1 MRDTSQPKTSGPFC
15 HTQKKS
21 QPEKSGS
28 FPPDSRE
35 DDAWLSKEQMATC
48 ERADE
53 ADIFPS
59 PIPTQMVSNGEY
71 MPCPQTEDQKRVE
84 ARIKQLADAASKKL
98 GISRRKFLAGA
109 GGIAASFV
117 AMNEV
122 FGRFFKVSL
131 EEVFEPAAAAESA
144 APKDL
149 FVFDD
154 QTHLVRGSK
163 NGGAL
168 VGALR
173 AIAQGPTTPGFTSNP
188 FNAPPNVVGLDEF
201 GGAWTPWNPAL
212 IGQPLPQDVFD
223 VLHYVKSFFFDSQ
236 VTVAV
241 LSNAPGSIFS
251 ATGLP
256 PVNITQSEAGEILT
270 AAQTVGV
277 RNFVNQI
284 AGSTR
289 MMAHGILQPGV
300 RGSPNLDFIRFQ
312 NDELKPDSWKG
323 YNITNSAK
331 ADLDPNSFMK
341 MWRHDDELV
350 AYPMFEIINNNY
362 KLVKKQR
369 PGANCI
375 CVHKGLAPGPPLI
388 PERGYPTD
396 LPKAARDWPDLNFI
410 TYHSCIQPAFW
421 DYQSLEEI
429 ESGKTREGV
438 PDISWTT
445 LYAQLV
451 GPHPNCYAELGTTLA
466 SSIITFPT
474 VTAHILG
481 QLLKYLGENRIVF
494 GSDSIWYGSPQWQIE
509 ALWRFEIPK
518 EFRDRYGYPELT
530 HAAKRKILG
539 LNSARLYGL
548 VPGAVHSGG
557 EGDERAPGVYHPVPE
572 DWESLIPDSLK
583 MLLEF
588 PGFASAGDNFSK
600 ARREY
605 LATGGQ
611 PSNLRFG
618 WISRRA

>member
-98 GISRRKFLAGA
+98 GISRRKFLAGT

-122 FGRFFKVSL
+122 FGRFFKVSP
-131 EEVFEPAAAAESA
+131 EEIFEPAAAAESA

-396 LPKAARDWPDLNFI
+396 LPKAARDWPGLNFI

-421 DYQSLEEI
+421 DYQSLEENAI
-429 ESGKTREGV
+429 NTGMVKASAPRTASRHQVRHQLDHAVCPARRTPPELLRRAGDDVGLLDNHLPHRDGAHSGSASEIPGRESHRVRVGLDLVWQPTVADRGLVAVRDTQGIPRPVRLPGV
-438 PDISWTT
+438 NARGEAEDP
-445 LYAQLV
+445 
-451 GPHPNCYAELGTTLA
+451 GAELGAALRIGSRG
-466 SSIITFPT
+466 SS
-474 VTAHILG
+474 
-481 QLLKYLGENRIVF
+481 K
-494 GSDSIWYGSPQWQIE
+494 
-509 ALWRFEIPK
+509 WR
-518 EFRDRYGYPELT
+518 
-530 HAAKRKILG
+530 
-539 LNSARLYGL
+539 
-548 VPGAVHSGG
+548 
-557 EGDERAPGVYHPVPE
+557 
-572 DWESLIPDSLK
+572 
-583 MLLEF
+583 
-588 PGFASAGDNFSK
+588 
-600 ARREY
+600 
-605 LATGGQ
+605 
-611 PSNLRFG
+611 
-618 WISRRA
+618 